1 MALSSSPAGTV
12 KAQVVYWGAE
22 KSGKRS
28 SLRAVHEKLRAD
40 HRGPLRTVPTRL
52 DPTTLYE
59 TFSIQI
65 GQIAGAS
72 THLEVIAVPG
82 GPGLETT
89 RKQLL
94 DQVDGIILVLDAQAD
109 RLEQN
114 LASVAELRESLAS
127 YGQTL
132 EQLPV
137 VIQYNKR
144 DLGEPFSIEALHRR
158 VGLPEAAVFETV
170 ATEHSG
176 VLQVLTTLS
185 KRVVRIL
192 RETAQEAASTPS
204 TGQSADPFEPDQAVR
219 DALEAGILD
228 PGTEDETGDL
238 MMQSTRLALEDNWP
252 APEDPEKEEM
262 PSRSASEGLKILS
275 VGIAQTVGN
284 LGLRVPLVL
293 EDQQG
298 NSTRLALNISLEPL
312 LDEDL

>member
-1 MALSSSPAGTV
+1 MALSSSPDGTV

-22 KSGKRS
+22 SSGKRS
-28 SLRAVHEKLRAD
+28 SLRAVHEKLKAD
-40 HRGPLRTVPTRL
+40 RRSPLRTLPTRL
-52 DPTTLYE
+52 DPTVVYE

-65 GQIAGAS
+65 GQIAGAP
-72 THLEVIAVPG
+72 THLDIIAVPG

-109 RLEQN
+109 RLDQN
-114 LASVAELRESLAS
+114 LASIAELRESLNS
-127 YGQTL
+127 YGQSL
-132 EQLPV
+132 EQIPV

-158 VGLPEAAVFETV
+158 IGLADAAVFETV

-185 KRVVRIL
+185 KSVVRIL
-192 RETAQEAASTPS
+192 RERAQGETSHPA
-204 TGQSADPFEPDQAVR
+204 ADPFEPDLTVR
-219 DALEAGILD
+219 EALESGILD
-228 PGTEDETGDL
+228 DETEGEASDL
-238 MMQSTRLALEDNWP
+238 MMQSTRLALEDSWP
-252 APEDPEKEEM
+252 ASEDREKEQA
-262 PSRSASEGLKILS
+262 PSAAPANRLKILS
-275 VGIAQTVGN
+275 VGIAQPTGD

-293 EDQQG
+293 EDEQG
-298 NSTRLALNISLEPL
+298 HHRRLALTISLDPL